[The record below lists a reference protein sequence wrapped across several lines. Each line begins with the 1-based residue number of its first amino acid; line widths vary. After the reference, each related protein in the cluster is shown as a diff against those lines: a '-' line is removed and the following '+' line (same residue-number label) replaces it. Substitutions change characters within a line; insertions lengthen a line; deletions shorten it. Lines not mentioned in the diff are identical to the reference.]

1 MSNGAGSDIVADFRT
16 GFETVRRHPVIVA
29 PPLIAMAVGF
39 VLKLV
44 FIGAGAGMFIFGGV
58 FGGPAGAAG
67 ALLGGVLLFFVFI
80 VLVLLIN
87 LVASAAVIIMAR
99 DALAAREP
107 SVGGALDV
115 VMARLTDVVIASFL
129 FSVIVGIASLFFV
142 LPGLIAGFFLMFAL
156 PAVLLDGVGAVDGV
170 RRSATLVKENL
181 GPVIGLVVGAIV
193 GIVLLMIASAIL
205 GVVPLLGTLAAM
217 LLMGA
222 FFAYLTVV
230 VVRVYQSL
238 PRR

>member
-1 MSNGAGSDIVADFRT
+1 
-16 GFETVRRHPVIVA
+16 
-29 PPLIAMAVGF
+29 
-39 VLKLV
+39 
-44 FIGAGAGMFIFGGV
+44 
-58 FGGPAGAAG
+58 
-67 ALLGGVLLFFVFI
+67 
-80 VLVLLIN
+80 
-87 LVASAAVIIMAR
+87 MAR

-115 VMARLTDVVIASFL
+115 VRARLTDVVIASFL

-142 LPGLIAGFFLMFAL
+142 LPGLIAGFFLMFTL
-156 PAVLLDGVGAVDGV
+156 PAVLLDGAGAVDGV
-170 RRSATLVKENL
+170 RRSATLVKQNL